1 MYRFF
6 RDEVEFCLTRHY
18 FLKPIGEHTALER
31 QSQPASLLS
40 TLPSWDELTAVDV
53 QNRWVLQVKA
63 HVVQDNQPDEI
74 RKVQDHLLAIR
85 NELDGVFNF
94 RSIDRKVHDT
104 RVAQQPQGIQALP
117 QRVTVGTV

>member
-40 TLPSWDELTAVDV
+40 TLPAWNELTAVDV